1 LEEIVK
7 ETYGKNASLFNNAAQ
22 HYNRSEYWKSI
33 KQNGSSKVPGRLE
46 KALIETFGSIEKV
59 KQELVQA
66 GTTQFGTGGA
76 WLMVKDGKIS
86 VSKTGNA
93 ENPLIQGAVPILTID
108 VWEHTYYIDYRNR
121 RPDYLKAFVDNL
133 VNWDY
138 VAERYEGA
146 TK

>member
-7 ETYGKNASLFNNAAQ
+7 ETYGKNAPLFNNAAQ
-22 HYNRSEYWKSI
+22 HYNHYNHSEYWKSI

-59 KQELVQA
+59 QQELVQA

-86 VSKTGNA
+86 VSKTGS
-93 ENPLIQGAVPILTID
+93 PKI
-108 VWEHTYYIDYRNR
+108 R
-121 RPDYLKAFVDNL
+121 
-133 VNWDY
+133 
-138 VAERYEGA
+138 
-146 TK
+146 